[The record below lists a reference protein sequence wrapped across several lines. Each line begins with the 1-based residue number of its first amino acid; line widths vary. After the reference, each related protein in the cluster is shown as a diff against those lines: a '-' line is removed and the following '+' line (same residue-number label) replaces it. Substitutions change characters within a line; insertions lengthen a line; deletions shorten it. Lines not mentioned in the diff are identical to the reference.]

1 MRNEP
6 LALRVN
12 LFAHTGN
19 AGGRERGS
27 MYEGDT
33 MYDVNTKR
41 IDEVLKQMSRMLA
54 LLENLTS
61 RQAADLAAD
70 EVALAAMERA
80 LHLSIEAIIDTGNA
94 LIDGFIMRDP
104 GSYADI
110 VEILRDE
117 QVITDEQAK
126 ELTGVVE
133 FRKFLVNDY
142 TNVPREAMIELAGKG
157 LPVLRQFEP
166 AVRTYLKKELF

>member
-1 MRNEP
+1 
-6 LALRVN
+6 
-12 LFAHTGN
+12 
-19 AGGRERGS
+19 
-27 MYEGDT
+27 

-41 IDEVLKQMSRMLA
+41 IDEVLDQMSRMLA
-54 LLENLTS
+54 LLETLTA
-61 RQAADLAAD
+61 RGKEALLAD

-80 LHLSIEAIIDTGNA
+80 LHLSIEAVIDTGNA

-117 QVITDEQAK
+117 TVVSDEQAGV
-126 ELTGVVE
+126 LASVVE
-133 FRKFLVNDY
+133 FRRFLVNEY
-142 TNVPREAMIELAGKG
+142 TKVPQEAMIALVGKG

-166 AVRTYLKKELF
+166 AVRSYLEKELF